1 MFILFCKWVHPV
13 KLLHLDHLS
22 NGLNALDS
30 DSDTV
35 RTSSWTL

>member
-1 MFILFCKWVHPV
+1 MCILFCKWVYPV

-30 DSDTV
+30 DDRSAY
-35 RTSSWTL
+35 LK